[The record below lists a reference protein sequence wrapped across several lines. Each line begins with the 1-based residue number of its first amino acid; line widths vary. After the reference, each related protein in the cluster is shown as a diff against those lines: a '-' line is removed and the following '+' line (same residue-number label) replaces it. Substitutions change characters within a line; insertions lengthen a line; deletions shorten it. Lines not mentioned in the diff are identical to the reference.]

1 VTLASR
7 YAQLFQMSYITRD
20 LDEAMAH
27 ARETMGITHFDT
39 SNSEIEVLSYGELKP
54 LHVRAAFANI
64 GRNQF
69 EIIQP
74 ISGATSIYTDQVDL
88 SQHILNFH
96 HIAIAVR
103 GTIADWRALL
113 AEVRASGDEF
123 AYLFPPEPSDHDKVC
138 FCYVD
143 TRHRIGHYTEYL
155 WVDEAIKPI
164 AAMPDLG
171 PDLGH
176 DLSG

>member
-1 VTLASR
+1 MTIAAR
-7 YAQLFQMSYITRD
+7 YGELFQMSYITRD
-20 LDEAMAH
+20 LDAAMAH
-27 ARETMGITHFDT
+27 CREELGIESFSTT
-39 SNSEIEVLSYGELKP
+39 EAEIEVQSFGQMRPLKI
-54 LHVRAAFANI
+54 RAAMANI

-74 ISGATSIYTDQVDL
+74 ISGAIEVYTDEVDL
-88 SQHILNFH
+88 ADHILNYH

-103 GTIADWRALL
+103 GPFANWLALL

-123 AYLFPPEPSDHDKVC
+123 AFLMPPEPTADDKVC

-143 TRHRIGHYTEYL
+143 TRKRLGHYTEYL

-164 AAMPDLG
+164 PAMPDL
-171 PDLGH
+171 DA
-176 DLSG
+176 